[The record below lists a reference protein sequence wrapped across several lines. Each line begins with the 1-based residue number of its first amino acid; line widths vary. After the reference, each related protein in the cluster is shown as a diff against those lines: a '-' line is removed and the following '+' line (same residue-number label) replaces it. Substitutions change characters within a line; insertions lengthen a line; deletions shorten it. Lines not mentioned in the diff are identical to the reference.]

1 MSFINKFAWSG
12 VAVVLAM
19 VLMLGIMAPRPASA
33 SGAIVAWVF
42 PAVTQPTTAV
52 SAANVAATLGAAATA
67 SAATAAGTGTSTAQT
82 LTGGAAGTAAT
93 TMFTLTESATAQITA
108 GTLIFNLPA
117 GYQFTTTGTC
127 AVTNPGGGATTMTCL
142 PSMVAAATKLTLTI
156 AGGSTTGANTITMAG
171 TAIRAISNTAAIG
184 NITVDA
190 ASTLSVAGGYTGSA
204 NVLSALVLPVG
215 TIVGTVAAPTAYS
228 GTGVAPYDITL
239 LMTSTTAACGTS
251 NPVTTSAASIAADG
265 STSKALCARV
275 TDSVGAPVVG
285 LPVTFTVSTG
295 LVSTGTGK
303 TVVAITQSSG
313 NAVTNYRGAGNV
325 AGSDTA
331 IASNTALNA
340 LGTLAVTLTAASGNT
355 AAKVSVIS
363 PSVVSLGQSVFTSS
377 PNYQAPT
384 AGLGTFMAAQVTDA
398 AGLGVN
404 TQTIL
409 VTTDRGVVIASPAFA
424 VTIATACGTNGQGG
438 TAVAKSITL
447 TTAATELLTVG
458 GAVTPGAADFI
469 LCGTDNPGKANV
481 TVQNISTAMTNGT
494 ASVTIGGR
502 PAKIT
507 AVASGNAIT
516 ATVTDAGGNL
526 VADGTPIRF
535 TMSASAGA
543 VSTSCTTSTNGVAS
557 SVVALIS
564 TTGTVIVSSDWSES
578 SGVQATCA
586 AAGTQQLAA
595 SVAVPGGTSS
605 VGAGPAAAAPAA
617 AGSGRLVGSGTVPQ
631 TGGSGLI
638 VFGGGTTDQL
648 VTASGCAKATSSF
661 YATVGGEFV
670 TFVPGTTIAAV
681 NAAFTTLYAAGI
693 PANTALIGKCA

>member
-12 VAVVLAM
+12 VAVVLAV
-19 VLMLGIMAPRPASA
+19 VLSLGLIAQPRQAEA
-33 SGAIVAWVF
+33 SGAITLMAFGATTLPTNANVVTYAASTVGSVATVSGS
-42 PAVTQPTTAV
+42 VTAGAAGGAGGSPSTTQARTDV
-52 SAANVAATLGAAATA
+52 TNALVAATQLAIVEST
-67 SAATAAGTGTSTAQT
+67 TGQ
-82 LTGGAAGTAAT
+82 LV
-93 TMFTLTESATAQITA
+93 A
-108 GTLIFNLPA
+108 GTLVLNLPS
-117 GYQFTTTGTC
+117 GYQITTTGTC
-127 AVTNPGGGATTMTCL
+127 GFTAGAGAMTCI
-142 PSMVAAATKLTLTI
+142 PSANAGGTKLTLTL
-156 AGGSTTGANTITMAG
+156 AGGASTTAATLVTVG
-171 TAIRAISNTAAIG
+171 TAIRATSNTAAAG
-184 NITVDA
+184 NITIDA
-190 ASTLSVAGGYTGSA
+190 TSTALLTGGFTGGTVAPLA
-204 NVLSALVLPVG
+204 AG
-215 TIVGTVAAPTAYS
+215 TIVGTVATPTAYS
-228 GTGVAPYDITL
+228 GTAVAPYTISL
-239 LMTSTTAACGTS
+239 VMTSTTAACGTL

-265 STSKALCARV
+265 STSKALCAQV
-275 TDSVGAPVVG
+275 TDSVGAAVSG

-295 LVSTGTGK
+295 LVSTGSGK
-303 TVVAITQSSG
+303 TVVAITSSAG
-313 NAVTNYRGAGNV
+313 NAVTNYRGAGNA

-331 IASNTALNA
+331 IASNTAVNA
-340 LGTLAVTLTAASGNT
+340 LGTLAITLTAASGTT

-363 PSVVSLGQSVFTSS
+363 PAVVSLGQSVFTSS

-384 AGLGTFMAAQVTDA
+384 AGLGTFMAAQVTDST
-398 AGLGVN
+398 GLGVN

-447 TTAATELLTVG
+447 TTAGTELLTVG

-535 TMSASAGA
+535 TMSANAGA

-586 AAGTQQLAA
+586 AAGTQQLAV
-595 SVAVPGGTSS
+595 SVAVPGGTST
-605 VGAGPAAAAPAA
+605 AGSGTPAAG
-617 AGSGRLVGSGTVPQ
+617 GSGRLVGSGTVPK

-648 VTASGCAKATSSF
+648 VTASGCAAATSSF
-661 YATVGGEFV
+661 YATNAAGEFV

-681 NAAFTTLYAAGI
+681 NAAFTTLYATGI
-693 PANTALIGKCA
+693 PANTALIGKCV